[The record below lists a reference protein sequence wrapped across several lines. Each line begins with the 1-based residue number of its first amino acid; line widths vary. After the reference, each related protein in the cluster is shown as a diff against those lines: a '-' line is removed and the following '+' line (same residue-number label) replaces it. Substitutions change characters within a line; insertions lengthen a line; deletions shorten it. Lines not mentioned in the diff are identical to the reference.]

1 VWYISPINA
10 YNFLLFL
17 HNFARYQPNH
27 RISLLFRKC
36 YWGRIVPDD
45 GNVQQQTNRHKHG
58 IARSFEQYE
67 YLKGGK
73 ENKWYWTIYR
83 DGGKSNQGRP

>member
-1 VWYISPINA
+1 MTQ
-10 YNFLLFL
+10 
-17 HNFARYQPNH
+17 YQPNY

-58 IARSFEQYE
+58 IARSFKQYE

-73 ENKWYWTIYR
+73 KNKWYWTIYK
-83 DGGKSNQGRP
+83 DGGKSNQGRPELAYAVKP